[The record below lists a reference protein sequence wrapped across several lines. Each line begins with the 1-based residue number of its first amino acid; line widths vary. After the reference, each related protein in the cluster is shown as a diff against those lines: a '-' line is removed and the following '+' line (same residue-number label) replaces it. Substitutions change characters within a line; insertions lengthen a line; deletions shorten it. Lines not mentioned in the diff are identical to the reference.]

1 MSTTAQP
8 FGTFFLPG
16 PTEVHPSVLQA
27 MTRPMIAHRG
37 KEFEALFARLQQGMR
52 DVFRTARPILISS
65 SSATGLMEAAVRC
78 APAGPILAVVNGAF
92 SERFAHIARSCERDT
107 DVLDVTLGRAV
118 DLDELRRRLA
128 AKRYA
133 AVTLVHS
140 ETSTGALSD
149 ARGATRICRDAG
161 ALCLVD
167 SVTGVCGT
175 PLLFDEWDM
184 DFALTGSQKALALP
198 PGLALG
204 VASAEYMKTAPAAK
218 GRGLYF
224 DLVEF
229 ESYAAKNQTPNTPA
243 LPLFY
248 ALDVQLARIAAET
261 MERRWA
267 RHRAMAEQTWR
278 WVDEVARRTGLP
290 IRVLSPEG
298 ERSMTVTAVVLPPG
312 VTGPA
317 MATAVR
323 ERGFVIGAGYGK
335 LRETTFRVG
344 HMGDHTPDRLALCLD
359 ACEEALVAL
368 TK

>member
-1 MSTTAQP
+1 MTTGTP

-16 PTEVHPSVLQA
+16 PTEVHPSVLAA

-37 KEFEALFARLQQGMR
+37 KDFEALFARLQQGMR
-52 DVFRTARPILISS
+52 DVFRTTRPILISS
-65 SSATGLMEAAVRC
+65 SSATGLMEASVRC
-78 APAGPILAVVNGAF
+78 APPGGILAVVNGAF
-92 SERFAHIARSCERDT
+92 SERFAQIARACERDT
-107 DVLDVTLGRAV
+107 DVLEVPLGRAV
-118 DLDELRRRLA
+118 DPGELARRLA

-133 AVTLVHS
+133 AVTIVHS

-149 ARGATRICRDAG
+149 VREATRLCREVG

-167 SVTGVCGT
+167 SVTGAAGS
-175 PLLFDEWDM
+175 PLLFDEWEM

-204 VASAEYMKTAPAAK
+204 VASAAYMQSARAAHD
-218 GRGLYF
+218 RGLYF

-229 ESYAAKNQTPNTPA
+229 EAYAAKNQTPNTPA

-248 ALDVQLARIAAET
+248 ALDVQLARIAKEGMKA
-261 MERRWA
+261 RWA

-278 WVDEVARRTGLP
+278 WVDECASRTGLP
-290 IRVLSPEG
+290 LRVLAPEG
-298 ERSMTVTAVVLPPG
+298 ERSLTVTAIVLPPG

-335 LRETTFRVG
+335 LRETTFRIG

-359 ACEEALVAL
+359 ACESA
-368 TK
+368 